1 MMLQGTSPLSLAREI
16 ETRDT
21 IDGLVPAA
29 TKIDRVITILIKEGA
44 KASNVT
50 RIITEINDRLLKKVL
65 EITED
70 RMGRPPV
77 AYCWIAFGSEGRK
90 EQTFK
95 TDQDNAIIYE
105 DLPNSGDEV
114 VQYFS
119 EFSLLM
125 KDALARCGFPPCSA
139 DYMASNPAWRQPL
152 SVWKK
157 YFAEWIHSPTPESV
171 LRSLIFFDF
180 RPIHGD
186 LLLAERLRAYLGH
199 EIKDRALFLANM
211 AGAVLKNRPPLDF
224 FGNIRCARTG
234 VQKGTFNIKI
244 NGLSPIID
252 AARLSALG
260 LQVYHTSTIERLT
273 EVKDR
278 CGVLGSFSDELE
290 QAFEFMMSLRLRHQ
304 YQQIQARVEPDN
316 LVDPQGLGALD
327 RTMLKESFKL
337 INAAQ
342 EAIMKTYG
350 MGTM

>member
-1 MMLQGTSPLSLAREI
+1 
-16 ETRDT
+16 
-21 IDGLVPAA
+21 
-29 TKIDRVITILIKEGA
+29 
-44 KASNVT
+44 
-50 RIITEINDRLLKKVL
+50 
-65 EITED
+65 
-70 RMGRPPV
+70 
-77 AYCWIAFGSEGRK
+77 
-90 EQTFK
+90 
-95 TDQDNAIIYE
+95 
-105 DLPNSGDEV
+105 
-114 VQYFS
+114 
-119 EFSLLM
+119 
-125 KDALARCGFPPCSA
+125 
-139 DYMASNPAWRQPL
+139 MASNPAWRQPL

-157 YFAEWIHSPTPESV
+157 YFAEWIQNPTPESV

-186 LLLAERLRAYLGH
+186 LLLAERLRAFLGH

-234 VQKGTFNIKI
+234 VEKGKFNIKI

-278 CGVLGSFSDELE
+278 CGVLGPFSDELE
-290 QAFEFMMSLRLRHQ
+290 QAFEFLMSLRLRHQ
-304 YQQIQARVEPDN
+304 YQQIQAGVEPDN

-327 RTMLKESFKL
+327 KTMLKESFKL

-342 EAIMKTYG
+342 KAIMKTYG
-350 MGTM
+350 WGTM